1 LWCHFANL
9 GSAVGAWAYDGWR
22 CMNCGDVVD
31 ALILENRSLQQ
42 ETISLAHRVR
52 PFGGNVIWLRAKRDA
67 REWIQANDGHVS
79 SPASR
84 LFFRPAAWRSRPDLD
99 FAVRSDP

>member
-67 REWIQANDGHVS
+67 RESDEETTR
-79 SPASR
+79 R
-84 LFFRPAAWRSRPDLD
+84 LDSGERRPRQLAG
-99 FAVRSDP
+99 